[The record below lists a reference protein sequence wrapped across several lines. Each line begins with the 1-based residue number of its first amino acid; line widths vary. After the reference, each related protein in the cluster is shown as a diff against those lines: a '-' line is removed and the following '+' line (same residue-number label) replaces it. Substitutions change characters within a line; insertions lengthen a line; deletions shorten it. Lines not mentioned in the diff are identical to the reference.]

1 MWEVS
6 RVRLSREEL
15 REHERKMRRIEIQGE
30 RKLLEE
36 ELKQKREEY
45 WPKKKPPN
53 ASKVALAYIFLSCT
67 AVQLY
72 SMAAMWHFA
81 DLSALYS
88 LIGATVGE
96 AISYCAYAA
105 KATKENT
112 EGGIVHDMAMR
123 GPETCSESQEGPSE
137 AAKG

>member
-1 MWEVS
+1 M
-6 RVRLSREEL
+6 RLSRAEL
-15 REHERKMRRIEIQGE
+15 REHERKLRQIEIRGE
-30 RKLLEE
+30 RKLLEA
-36 ELKQKREEY
+36 ELKRKREEY
-45 WPKKKPPN
+45 WPRRKPPSV
-53 ASKVALAYIFLSCT
+53 SKVALAYIFVSCT

-123 GPETCSESQEGPSE
+123 GPETPSEGQEGPQE

>member
-1 MWEVS
+1 M
-6 RVRLSREEL
+6 RLSREEL
-15 REHERKMRRIEIQGE
+15 REHERKLRRIEIQGE

-45 WPKKKPPN
+45 WPKRKPPS
-53 ASKVALAYIFLSCT
+53 ASKLALAYIFLSCT

-105 KATKENT
+105 KSTKENT
-112 EGGIVHDMAMR
+112 EGGIVYDMAMLNQ
-123 GPETCSESQEGPSE
+123 ETRSEGQEEPQE

>member
-1 MWEVS
+1 M
-6 RVRLSREEL
+6 RLSREEL
-15 REHERKMRRIEIQGE
+15 REHERKLRRIEIQGQ

-36 ELKQKREEY
+36 ELKKKKEEY
-45 WPKKKPPN
+45 WPQRKPLS

-105 KATKENT
+105 KSTKENT
-112 EGGIVHDMAMR
+112 EGGIVHDMAMLNQ
-123 GPETCSESQEGPSE
+123 ETRSEGQEGPKE

>member
-1 MWEVS
+1 M
-6 RVRLSREEL
+6 RLSREEL
-15 REHERKMRRIEIQGE
+15 REHERKLRRIEIQGE

-96 AISYCAYAA
+96 TIAYAA

>member
-15 REHERKMRRIEIQGE
+15 REHERKLRRIEIQGE

-36 ELKQKREEY
+36 ELK
-45 WPKKKPPN
+45 KKPPN
-53 ASKVALAYIFLSCT
+53 ASKVALAYIFISCT

>member
-1 MWEVS
+1 M
-6 RVRLSREEL
+6 RLSKAEL
-15 REHERKMRRIEIQGE
+15 REHERKLRQIEIRGE
-30 RKLLEE
+30 RKLLEA

-45 WPKKKPPN
+45 WPRRKPPSV
-53 ASKVALAYIFLSCT
+53 SKMALAYIFVSCT

-72 SMAAMWHFA
+72 SMAAMWPFA

-123 GPETCSESQEGPSE
+123 SPETPSEGQEGPQE

>member
-1 MWEVS
+1 M
-6 RVRLSREEL
+6 
-15 REHERKMRRIEIQGE
+15 
-30 RKLLEE
+30 EE
-36 ELKQKREEY
+36 ELKRKREEY
-45 WPKKKPPN
+45 WPKRKLPST
-53 ASKVALAYIFLSCT
+53 SKVALAYIFLSCT

-123 GPETCSESQEGPSE
+123 GPETPSEGQEGPQE

>member
-15 REHERKMRRIEIQGE
+15 REHERKLRRIEIQGE

-53 ASKVALAYIFLSCT
+53 ASKVALAYIFISCT

-96 AISYCAYAA
+96 TIAYCAYAA
-105 KATKENT
+105 KSAKENT
-112 EGGIVHDMAMR
+112 KGGIVHDMAMKEQEGNGEAQD
-123 GPETCSESQEGPSE
+123 GPENE
-137 AAKG
+137 AKG

>member
-1 MWEVS
+1 M
-6 RVRLSREEL
+6 RLSRAEL
-15 REHERKMRRIEIQGE
+15 REHERKLKRIEIQGE
-30 RKLLEE
+30 RKLLEA
-36 ELKQKREEY
+36 ELKRKREEY
-45 WPKKKPPN
+45 WPKRKPPS

-112 EGGIVHDMAMR
+112 EGGIVHDMAMK
-123 GPETCSESQEGPSE
+123 SKEGATEPSE
-137 AAKG
+137 TAEEEAKG